1 MKKKLMNA
9 SIAKEI
15 KTLLDFV
22 SSSTDLPLSA
32 TETQLYLLQVSW
44 ASWRS
49 TKIHI
54 RMDSMQKH
62 TYISQHFH
70 YHLRFGG
77 PSANRQ
83 ESVV

>member
-54 RMDSMQKH
+54 IMDSMQKH
-62 TYISQHFH
+62 TNISQHFH
-70 YHLRFGG
+70 YHLRFGR
-77 PSANRQ
+77 PSANRR